1 MNKKSITLGKV
12 LLVTLAFLAIV
23 MVVLPNK
30 ASAQYEDDGY
40 EHFLSKSANPIPE
53 MSSITPRSVKYQD
66 NTTQIMISG
75 RGFMPN
81 SIARWNGQNRT
92 ITYID
97 YNNVIVNLN
106 PEDLRSNGGYINIY
120 NPNRQAYS
128 NAIQLKVSGYV
139 ASNNDNGMGNTNYNY
154 SGQNNGNSNTAD
166 SNRNTN
172 GGYFSN
178 ENQSGNNV
186 NNEGEQNISSLASGA
201 IFGSNSFAPSGIIQ
215 WVLFAI
221 IILLIVIIVRKFF
234 GGADRYHNT
243 PLKHD

>member
-1 MNKKSITLGKV
+1 VLCPRWESNPHPLRDTILSRARIPVPPLG
-12 LLVTLAFLAIV
+12 
-23 MVVLPNK
+23 
-30 ASAQYEDDGY
+30 QY
-40 EHFLSKSANPIPE
+40 
-53 MSSITPRSVKYQD
+53 
-66 NTTQIMISG
+66 
-75 RGFMPN
+75 
-81 SIARWNGQNRT
+81 
-92 ITYID
+92 
-97 YNNVIVNLN
+97 
-106 PEDLRSNGGYINIY
+106 
-120 NPNRQAYS
+120 PNRQAYS